1 MRARVHASLAG
12 TQTAPRNLGRRGAV
26 QSRTQFFDGCF
37 ELEFSPLKGDDQ
49 LAHVSSGGAV
59 ELG

>member
-1 MRARVHASLAG
+1 VL
-12 TQTAPRNLGRRGAV
+12 
-26 QSRTQFFDGCF
+26 DGCF
-37 ELEFSPLKGDDQ
+37 ELEFFPLKGDDQ